1 VLDAAAQICKD
12 QPDVLVFPEV
22 GMNGKVF
29 LLAAMRLAPVQCA
42 AWGHPV
48 TTGLGTIDAF
58 FSCAAMEPEDAA
70 CHYSERL
77 VMLPG
82 IGTRYARPLLPE
94 RKNRR
99 SLGLPE
105 NRHLYLFPHSLFK
118 IHPDNDPLLAE
129 ILSSDPEG
137 TLVMFESGNPFTDA
151 TFRTRFGGVL
161 DDWGIERDRLV
172 ILPYVT
178 HDDYLR
184 LNIHSDVMLDCLGWS
199 GGNTSVDAVVAGLPI
214 VTLPGR
220 FMRSRQS
227 EAMLRLIDVPELIAV
242 DHKEYVAMSVD
253 VARDASRRRDLS
265 RRMLDGAA
273 AIFDREEPVVALTRH
288 LHAMACGPS

>member
-1 VLDAAAQICKD
+1 
-12 QPDVLVFPEV
+12 
-22 GMNGKVF
+22 M
-29 LLAAMRLAPVQCA
+29 
-42 AWGHPV
+42 
-48 TTGLGTIDAF
+48 
-58 FSCAAMEPEDAA
+58 
-70 CHYSERL
+70 
-77 VMLPG
+77 
-82 IGTRYARPLLPE
+82 
-94 RKNRR
+94 
-99 SLGLPE
+99 PE

-129 ILSSDPEG
+129 ILGSDPEG
-137 TLVMFESGNPFTDA
+137 TLVMFESGNVFTDA

-184 LNIHSDVMLDCLGWS
+184 LNIHSEVMLDCLGWS

-227 EAMLRLIDVPELIAV
+227 EAMLRLIDVPELIAAN
-242 DHKEYVAMSVD
+242 HKEYVAMSVD
-253 VARDASRRRDLS
+253 VARDASRRHDLS
-265 RRMLDGAA
+265 RRMLDEASAIRPGRTGYRVDAPFARHGLRPVLKDRPLTESGAYRFLGLSSMSS
-273 AIFDREEPVVALTRH
+273 I
-288 LHAMACGPS
+288 S